1 MAKRRSRRKAG
12 TISELVR
19 KAETEGDKA
28 ALEALRQDHP
38 EALGNYMVVL
48 GDLRKATEDVI
59 LDAFI
64 GEDLPITRRGI
75 ELRLDDLREELAGPC
90 PSPLERLLI
99 ERIVI
104 SWVEA
109 SRADLVAATS
119 MKGEAPLKERQHYL
133 KVQDRATRRFLHAC
147 KVLAQVRKL
156 LGPNIQ
162 VNIAERQVNVSSGGS
177 K

>member
-1 MAKRRSRRKAG
+1 MAKK
-12 TISELVR
+12 R
-19 KAETEGDKA
+19 KAESVAGLILRAECEGDKA
-28 ALEALRQDHP
+28 ALETLRKDHP
-38 EALGNYMVVL
+38 EVLSDYMGVL
-48 GDLRKATEDVI
+48 GDLRSTIESVL
-59 LDAFI
+59 LDTFI
-64 GEDLPITRRGI
+64 GEDLPITRLGV
-75 ELRLDDLREELAGPC
+75 EHKLAELREELAGPGS
-90 PSPLERLLI
+90 SPLERLLI